1 MNLKTLV
8 TLATLIGIVFSAY
21 FYLDSRYALARD
33 LQLVE
38 VRLEQKINS
47 DQINNLQRRIWSIED
62 RYRGVR
68 MPEIV
73 AEELRELKL
82 QVEQLKG
89 NMKKE
94 AGR

>member
-1 MNLKTLV
+1 MNLRTIV
-8 TLATLIGIVFSAY
+8 TLASLVGIAFSAY
-21 FYLDSRYALARD
+21 FYIDSRYALARD

-62 RYRGVR
+62 RYSDVQ
-68 MPEIV
+68 MPETV

-82 QVEQLKG
+82 QLEQLKE
-89 NMKKE
+89 KLRK
-94 AGR
+94 GR

>member
-82 QVEQLKG
+82 QVEQLKS
-89 NMKKE
+89 NKKKE